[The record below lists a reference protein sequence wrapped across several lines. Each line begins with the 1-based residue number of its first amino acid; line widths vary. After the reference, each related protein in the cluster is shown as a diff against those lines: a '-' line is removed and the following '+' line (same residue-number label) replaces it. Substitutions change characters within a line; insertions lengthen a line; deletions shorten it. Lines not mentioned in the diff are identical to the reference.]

1 MNRNLVLAA
10 AVLAL
15 GTVPLFAA
23 EGDAPADRG
32 AREGEMFKRLDT
44 NNDGVLTKDELEA
57 RGAQRVAQS
66 FDKLDRDKD
75 GMVTQEEMKEARTT
89 RMAAMKEHA
98 EERFKT
104 ADKNGDGSLSKEE
117 ATAGMPRLA
126 QRFDALDQNKDGQLS
141 PDELRAAAQGRQHR
155 ERPAP

>member
-1 MNRNLVLAA
+1 MNRNLLLAAVVLASGTA
-10 AVLAL
+10 ALL
-15 GTVPLFAA
+15 AA
-23 EGDAPADRG
+23 EGNAPDRS

-44 NNDGVLTKDELEA
+44 NHDGVLTKDELQA
-57 RGAQRVAQS
+57 KGAQRVAQS

-89 RMAAMKEHA
+89 RMAAMREHA

-117 ATAGMPRLA
+117 ATASMPRLA
-126 QRFDALDQNKDGQLS
+126 QRFDSLDQNKDGQLS
-141 PDELRAAAQGRQHR
+141 RDELRNAGGRHGGGDGPR
-155 ERPAP
+155 

>member
-15 GTVPLFAA
+15 APAALFAA
-23 EGDAPADRG
+23 EGDAPPDRG
-32 AREGEMFKRLDT
+32 AREGDMFTRLDT
-44 NNDGVLTKDELEA
+44 NHDGVLTKDELEA
-57 RGAQRVAQS
+57 RGAQRIAKS

-75 GMVTQEEMKEARTT
+75 GMVTQDEMKEARTT
-89 RMAAMKEHA
+89 RMTAMKEHA

-117 ATAGMPRLA
+117 TTASMPRLA

-141 PDELRAAAQGRQHR
+141 PDELRAAGKGRHD
-155 ERPAP
+155 RPPR